1 MERVPSELDGA
12 SEPTPLQAASQGLLA
27 PDSRLAALS
36 PCERDE
42 RRLGAVVFGLLRCP
56 RCHTERVL
64 AVETGRCETLLRDTL
79 LRRPLPSPALPHHG
93 LTLPCSLPYLACR
106 RLRLH
111 SARTAAALGASMA
124 RPLTRPQRVHNAY
137 QACASC
143 HCRCERSETTTL
155 AGATATGE
163 GRERVETYCEH
174 CGRREAREVAVAR
187 EERSAFGSSAGGGGA
202 SATFLL
208 QADGW
213 RDTPPSEHLERAVRR
228 GRAAVQSWA
237 R

>member
-64 AVETGRCETLLRDTL
+64 AVETGR
-79 LRRPLPSPALPHHG
+79 
-93 LTLPCSLPYLACR
+93 
-106 RLRLH
+106 
-111 SARTAAALGASMA
+111 
-124 RPLTRPQRVHNAY
+124 Y
-137 QACASC
+137 QTCASC

-163 GRERVETYCEH
+163 GRERVDTYCEH